1 MGMLDA
7 YADDTAATLQ
17 AMQER
22 PVMPEP
28 PKPKHSAWTAIPRAL
43 AAAGAE
49 VVGNVSDVLDAFG
62 QTAAATGGMGAGIRT
77 PDEKRDQQADEAFR
91 KLTTEGIDWRSEDSR
106 AAYAFGRDLRPDPL
120 TAGTAEQA
128 IFGITKSVSKAVGSA
143 LTLGPVGGALGFGV
157 SEGMTAAE
165 DLADLG
171 VDAETRFKVGGI
183 TAGMGTVG
191 ALLPVAGSTTAKTVA
206 LVLGGGPASF
216 MAQQAAISS
225 VLENADYGELAAQY
239 DPLDPLG
246 LTIATLVPAAFGTA
260 ARLGARRAG
269 SPQADVDAA
278 MTHNLTAM
286 QDLRAAVDDVTGQPS
301 PDVQGA
307 MGGGARAAADTE
319 TQVRVTEPDQG
330 VVPAQ
335 PELNAGVRPDAA
347 NDAPDAVAARVKQV
361 LDEQP
366 DLVARVDDDGKP
378 VKWADELEAVRRE
391 AQEGTDD
398 ALGAMDAPL
407 LQVAAECAL
416 ATGTAG
422 L

>member
-7 YADDTAATLQ
+7 YADDTATTLQ

-28 PKPKHSAWTAIPRAL
+28 PKPKHSAWTTIPRAL

-77 PDEKRDQQADEAFR
+77 PDEKRDQQADEAFK

-120 TAGTAEQA
+120 TAGAAEQA
-128 IFGITKSVSKAVGSA
+128 VFGITKSVTKAVGSA
-143 LTLGPVGGALGFGV
+143 LTLGPVGGALGFGL

-165 DLADLG
+165 DLAAQG

-206 LVLGGGPASF
+206 LVVGGGPASF

-269 SPQADVDAA
+269 SPPADVDAA

-301 PDVQGA
+301 PDVQAG
-307 MGGGARAAADTE
+307 T
-319 TQVRVTEPDQG
+319 
-330 VVPAQ
+330 VVPDPPPARQPDAPDAPRPAPDAQ
-335 PELNAGVRPDAA
+335 TAGQQADAA

-366 DLVARVDDDGKP
+366 DLVARVGDDGKP
-378 VKWADELEAVRRE
+378 VKWADELEAVRKE

>member
-17 AMQER
+17 AMQSR
-22 PVMPEP
+22 PAMPEP

-77 PDEKRDQQADEAFR
+77 PDERRDQQADEAFK

-120 TAGTAEQA
+120 TAGTAEQV

-143 LTLGPVGGALGFGV
+143 LTIGPIAGAAGFGL

-165 DLADLG
+165 DLADQG

-191 ALLPVAGSTTAKTVA
+191 AMLPVAGSTTARTVA

-225 VLENADYGELAAQY
+225 VLENAGYDEMAAQY

-246 LTIATLVPAAFGTA
+246 LAIATLVPAAFGTA
-260 ARLGARRAG
+260 ARVGARRAA

-286 QDLRAAVDDVTGQPS
+286 QDLRAAVDDATGQPS
-301 PDVQGA
+301 PDVQGLA
-307 MGGGARAAADTE
+307 EGGARAAADPE
-319 TQVRVTEPDQG
+319 TQTRVMEPDQA
-330 VVPAQ
+330 VA
-335 PELNAGVRPDAA
+335 
-347 NDAPDAVAARVKQV
+347 DAPPAAQQADAGNEAQDAVAARVKQV

-398 ALGAMDAPL
+398 TLGAVDAPL

>member
-143 LTLGPVGGALGFGV
+143 LTLGPIGGAVGFGV

-171 VDAETRFKVGGI
+171 VDSETRFKVGSI

-225 VLENADYGELAAQY
+225 VLENASYDELAAQY

-269 SPQADVDAA
+269 SPPADVDAA

-301 PDVQGA
+301 PDVQAG
-307 MGGGARAAADTE
+307 T
-319 TQVRVTEPDQG
+319 
-330 VVPAQ
+330 VVPDVPPARQPDAPDAPRPAPDAQ
-335 PELNAGVRPDAA
+335 PAGQQADAA
-347 NDAPDAVAARVKQV
+347 NDAPDAVSARVKQV

-416 ATGTAG
+416 AIGTAG

>member
-1 MGMLDA
+1 MGVLDA
-7 YADDTAATLQ
+7 FASDTDAAFR
-17 AMQER
+17 AMDAR
-22 PVMPEP
+22 PEMPEP

-120 TAGTAEQA
+120 TAGAAEQA
-128 IFGITKSVSKAVGSA
+128 VFGITKSVTKAVGSA
-143 LTLGPVGGALGFGV
+143 LTLGPVGGALGFGL
-157 SEGMTAAE
+157 SEGMTAAD
-165 DLADLG
+165 DLADQG

-206 LVLGGGPASF
+206 LVVGGGPASF

-301 PDVQGA
+301 PDVQAG
-307 MGGGARAAADTE
+307 T
-319 TQVRVTEPDQG
+319 
-330 VVPAQ
+330 VVPDAPPARQPDAPDAPRPAPDAQ
-335 PELNAGVRPDAA
+335 PAGQQADAA

-366 DLVARVDDDGKP
+366 DLVARVGDDGKP

>member
-7 YADDTAATLQ
+7 YADDTATTLQ

-77 PDEKRDQQADEAFR
+77 PDEKRDQQADDAFR

-143 LTLGPVGGALGFGV
+143 LTLGPIGGAVGFGV

-269 SPQADVDAA
+269 SPPADVDAA

-301 PDVQGA
+301 PDVQAG
-307 MGGGARAAADTE
+307 T
-319 TQVRVTEPDQG
+319 
-330 VVPAQ
+330 VVPDGPPARQPDAPDVPRPAPDAQ
-335 PELNAGVRPDAA
+335 PAGQQADAA